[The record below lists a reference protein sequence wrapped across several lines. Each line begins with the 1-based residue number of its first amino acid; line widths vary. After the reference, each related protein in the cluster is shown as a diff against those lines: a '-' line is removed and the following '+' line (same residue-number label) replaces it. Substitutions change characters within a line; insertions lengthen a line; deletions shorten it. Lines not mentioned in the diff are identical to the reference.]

1 MRESSSTHLLTHPP
15 PQFLDI
21 NGHEGIV
28 QDVIGFVLQGLG
40 GTRGTEGGR
49 VLRMGVKGS
58 DSSNCST
65 VPHPQDPLRDFFRPR
80 TLSKRG
86 RSLAS

>member
-40 GTRGTEGGR
+40 GHAGNGGR
-49 VLRMGVKGS
+49 TCVAHG
-58 DSSNCST
+58 C
-65 VPHPQDPLRDFFRPR
+65 
-80 TLSKRG
+80 
-86 RSLAS
+86 